1 MNFFS
6 KWSLTKIIIL
16 INCLIALWSLYLGPD
31 DPFNWVKQWLPLS
44 LAGLMQGH
52 WWEVFTCSWVH
63 ADLIGFNT
71 LHLVFNMMSLAMLG
85 QIIEGTLGRKHFCL
99 IYFPAGIMAV
109 AFFIIEIFLRSHFV
123 WQQEFSNN
131 VLVGASGCVM
141 GLAAA
146 FGVMFPNR
154 LIMILPWPFPVR
166 AITAIYVFCGI
177 SFVLMFTPYLDFIA
191 HSAHIGGAV
200 WGFIYMRMIKGSLAP
215 QLQDDYIDFK
225 DVEKN

>member
-1 MNFFS
+1 MNFLT
-6 KWSLTKIIIL
+6 KWSLTKWIIL
-16 INCLIALWSLYLGPD
+16 INCLIALWSLYLGPN

-44 LAGLMQGH
+44 LAGLAQGR
-52 WWEVFTCSWVH
+52 WWEIFTYSWVH
-63 ADLIGFNT
+63 ADLIGFET

-85 QIIEGTLGRKHFCL
+85 KIIEGTLGRKHFCL

-109 AFFIIEIFLRSHFV
+109 VFFVAEIYLRSHFV
-123 WQQEFSNN
+123 LQQESSNN

-146 FGVMFPNR
+146 FGVMHPDR

-177 SFVLMFTPYLDFIA
+177 SFILMFTPYLDFIA
-191 HSAHIGGAV
+191 HSAHLGGAL
-200 WGFIYMRMIKGSLAP
+200 WGFIYMRLIKWVKTPHLA
-215 QLQDDYIDFK
+215 DDYLDVKI
-225 DVEKN
+225 VEKN